1 VIVGYHA
8 HMDINYDEFNRI
20 FESRQAGYQR
30 LAAEVDFILREKL
43 EKLDI
48 KIHSIR
54 TRVKERHSLLEKIE
68 RKDYADPFDEVE
80 DIVGSRIVCLFM
92 PDLIKIE
99 EVIEKEFEVSRTEN
113 SIDGR
118 DRDRT
123 AFGYMSNHYICRL
136 PSKHTGPRYDSVKDL
151 KFEIQC
157 RTILMDAWA
166 SVSHH
171 LHYKGD
177 VSIPEHLRRDFYALS
192 GLFYVADKHFELYYD
207 EAAASRQAAMS
218 RASFEV
224 LPEDAPLDLDTVQVL
239 LIMLYPDRER
249 PTPRIVSE
257 FVEELATASYE
268 TIGALRR
275 ELERAAAAA
284 LALEED
290 YKSRIRDGRYTNVGF
305 ARQALALADPAFS
318 DHYDATG
325 RSKPWNN
332 YRSLLNKTGS
342 SEHAVRTPPDLP
354 GTP

>member
-1 VIVGYHA
+1 MTMRRPLSSGYPAKNLDEVIVGYHA
-8 HMDINYDEFNRI
+8 HMDIDYVEFNRI
-20 FESRQAGYQR
+20 FESRKAGYER
-30 LAAEVDFILREKL
+30 LAAEVDFILTDKF
-43 EKLDI
+43 KTLDI

-54 TRVKERHSLLEKIE
+54 TRVKKKSSLLEKIE
-68 RKDYADPFDEVE
+68 RKDYADPFEEIE

-92 PDLIKIE
+92 PDLVKIE
-99 EVIEKEFEVSRTEN
+99 KVIEEEFEVNRAEN
-113 SIDGR
+113 SVDGR
-118 DRDRT
+118 DRDRA

-136 PSKHTGPRYDSVKDL
+136 PRKHAGPRYDSVKEF

-171 LHYKGD
+171 LHYKGE

-218 RASFEV
+218 RASLEV
-224 LPEDAPLDLDTVQVL
+224 LPEDTPLDLDTVQAL

-257 FVEELATASYE
+257 FVEELAAASYE
-268 TIGALRR
+268 TIGPLRR
-275 ELERAAAAA
+275 QLERAVAAA
-284 LALEED
+284 LALEGD

-305 ARQALALADPAFS
+305 ARQALALADSGFS

-325 RSKPWNN
+325 RLKPWDN
-332 YRSLLNKTGS
+332 YRSLLS
-342 SEHAVRTPPDLP
+342 
-354 GTP
+354 